1 MGMMIRRNRGR
12 RKAPVQPKKVEKKVE
27 PVVEETKTPTE
38 EVETNTEVAEGS
50 ETPVDEITSNLD
62 FTANDIENMNY
73 FKLKSLAKK
82 NGIEVEGRDAKDI
95 RVDLIEKLGL

>member
-27 PVVEETKTPTE
+27 PVVEETKTTTE
-38 EVETNTEVAEGS
+38 EVVPPVETAS
-50 ETPVDEITSNLD
+50 KLD
-62 FTANDIENMNY
+62 FTADDIEKMNY
-73 FKLKSLAKK
+73 MKLKSMAKK
-82 NGIEVEGRDAKDI
+82 NGIEVEGRDVKDI

>member
-27 PVVEETKTPTE
+27 PVVEEAPTE
-38 EVETNTEVAEGS
+38 EVVPPVET
-50 ETPVDEITSNLD
+50 TSKLD
-62 FTANDIENMNY
+62 FTADDIEKMNY
-73 FKLKSLAKK
+73 LKLKSMAKK
-82 NGIEVEGRDAKDI
+82 NGIEVEGRDVKDI

>member
-12 RKAPVQPKKVEKKVE
+12 RKAPVQPKEVEKKVE
-27 PVVEETKTPTE
+27 PVVEETPTE
-38 EVETNTEVAEGS
+38 EVKTNAE
-50 ETPVDEITSNLD
+50 VDEITSNLD

>member
-12 RKAPVQPKKVEKKVE
+12 RKAPVQPKKVE
-27 PVVEETKTPTE
+27 PVVEETKAPT
-38 EVETNTEVAEGS
+38 VETNTEVAEGS
-50 ETPVDEITSNLD
+50 ETPVEEITSNLD

-95 RVDLIEKLGL
+95 REDLIKALGL

>member
-12 RKAPVQPKKVEKKVE
+12 RKAPGQPKKVEKKVE
-27 PVVEETKTPTE
+27 PVVGEVPTE
-38 EVETNTEVAEGS
+38 EVKANTE
-50 ETPVDEITSNLD
+50 VDEITSNLD